1 MIAGQTAVETGVSI
15 LAASRAG
22 GSNAQEGAESRHR
35 WARPQQFDFNR
46 VSSKEIMQNTE
57 KAASQHAESS
67 ITYTGERK
75 RKKKER
81 GKRDRER
88 GRKEGN
94 DLIPKKR

>member
-57 KAASQHAESS
+57 KAASQHLRAVLLTLEKER
-67 ITYTGERK
+67 ERK
-75 RKKKER
+75 RKKER

-88 GRKEGN
+88 EEERKGT
-94 DLIPKKR
+94 I